1 MKTTVEIS
9 DALLRRAKQIAAER
23 GVTLRELLET
33 GLRHVVESEEARK
46 RPFRLRR
53 RPFRGKKLALE
64 GGWDAVRQLIYEGR
78 GG

>member
-9 DALLRRAKQIAAER
+9 DALLRRAKKIAAER
-23 GVTLRELLET
+23 GLTLRQLFET
-33 GLRHVVESEEARK
+33 GLRHVVESEELRK

-53 RPFRGKKLALE
+53 RPFRGKRLALE
-64 GGWDAVRQLIYEGR
+64 GGWDTVRQLIYEGR